1 MNPRTTYIL
10 GSIFLAML
18 VLVGL
23 AVFWGPAASDQGRHV
38 FPGWHGATSVEANP
52 ADSVVRLR
60 IERTEPVAETLEFV
74 RQGTGGTWKLEAPF
88 ATSAD
93 NFAVGAL
100 VRALVEARRDGD
112 RDVTGSFSSLG
123 LDQPVATVTLTDS
136 SNVAR
141 TLKVGKTLPGATTP
155 QTVVES
161 SDRAGKPMIVSRR
174 DIADLFKALSALRDK
189 ALVAATES
197 DIDSFELSEGK
208 RGPVA
213 LRKKDGRWRYTLPD
227 LGPAEG
233 GDAGAQAQPGS
244 SADVGSLLR
253 DLVAL
258 RLEQVGERAG
268 DRNDFVADN
277 VTDLASHGL
286 DATKNR
292 VLKIKV
298 DRAETVKVEGGASEA
313 SVKVVT
319 LLIGLDKRAEIKP
332 EGKEGP
338 TAQWVGYPATIEG
351 SGSVVRVP
359 ARPVEALLKLLE
371 TPDLVRDRAL
381 VRLSG
386 EPDVIEIR
394 NGLGSFELIKPAAG
408 GAWQLWKLNATA
420 PLAADTTVVATF
432 LEAFR
437 KERIS
442 FVEGDPK
449 VKEKELD
456 LDRAPDKQVSV
467 TFRLGGVLQDAAAK
481 PDEGKESTPKKPRI
495 KEARPDA
502 VIVFG
507 KRMGE
512 EVATRRMWG
521 DDVALVKAGKPLL
534 DITEQGTLAY
544 LEKRLPSLASS
555 ADIAGEATGL
565 TVAQNDVSVEV
576 TREAKDKPW
585 AFSLPADR
593 KAMPVSPEAVK
604 ATLSGLISLPVRR
617 WIAETP
623 SAAQLDQYGLSKPKL
638 VVTALLLGKDG
649 KKEQTTVH
657 FGSDIS
663 DKGEVY
669 ARVAGGERVFATDK
683 AALVPLQSALEDR
696 MPFRDL
702 NPPKVA
708 HIKIIG
714 WQGINGTPVTLEVE
728 RKDGAWVAKDP
739 AKDFPVAGAKIDALL
754 GSIKALQAERFV
766 KYAGNAD
773 PAHEIEPAKNGMRIE
788 ITEEGKTEPVFLG
801 LGKAEGA
808 SLNATASKYPGAV
821 FLVPKA
827 PFEDAMQGRARF
839 KQ

>member
-23 AVFWGPAASDQGRHV
+23 AVFWGPTASDQGRHV
-38 FPGWHGATSVEANP
+38 FPGWHSSTSVEASP

-60 IERTEPVAETLEFV
+60 IERTEPAIETLEFI
-74 RQGTGGTWKLEAPF
+74 REGTGGTWKLEAPF
-88 ATSAD
+88 ATRAD

-100 VRALVEARRDGD
+100 VRSLVEARRDGD
-112 RDVTGSFSSLG
+112 RDVTGSYASLG

-136 SNVAR
+136 NNTVR

-189 ALVAATES
+189 SLVAATES
-197 DIDSFELSEGK
+197 DIDGFEISEGK
-208 RGPVA
+208 RSPVA

-253 DLVAL
+253 DLVAI

-286 DATKNR
+286 DAAKNR
-292 VLKIKV
+292 VLKLKV

-313 SVKVVT
+313 SVKSVI

-332 EGKEGP
+332 EGKE
-338 TAQWVGYPATIEG
+338 ASAALWAGYPATIEG

-359 ARPVEALLKLLE
+359 ARPVEALLKLLD

-381 VRLSG
+381 VRLTG

-394 NGLGSFELIKPAAG
+394 NGLGSFELIRPVAG
-408 GAWQLWKLNATA
+408 GAWQLWKANATA
-420 PLAADTTVVATF
+420 SMAADTTVVSTF

-442 FVEGDPK
+442 FVDGDAK
-449 VKEKELD
+449 IKEKELD
-456 LDRAPDKQVSV
+456 LDRSPDKQVSV

-481 PDEGKESTPKKPRI
+481 TDDAKETTPKKPRI

-512 EVATRRMWG
+512 EVAARRTWG

-534 DITEQGTLAY
+534 DIAEQGTLGY
-544 LEKRLPSLASS
+544 LEKRLPALASS
-555 ADIAGEATGL
+555 QDVAGESTVL

-576 TREAKDKPW
+576 AREAKDKAW
-585 AFSLPADR
+585 AFSLPNDR
-593 KAMPVSPEAVK
+593 KAIPVSPDAVK
-604 ATLSGLISLPVRR
+604 ATLSALISLPVRR
-617 WIAETP
+617 WIAEQPT
-623 SAAQLDQYGLSKPKL
+623 AAQLDQYGLSKPKL
-638 VVTALLLGKDG
+638 VVTASLPGKDG
-649 KKEQTTVH
+649 KKEQATVQ
-657 FGSDIS
+657 FGADIS

-669 ARVAGGERVFATDK
+669 ARIAGGERVFATDK

-696 MPFRDL
+696 LPFRDL

-754 GSIKALQAERFV
+754 TSIKSLQAERFV
-766 KYAGNAD
+766 KYTGNAD

-788 ITEEGKTEPVFLG
+788 ITEEGKTVPMFLG

-808 SLNATASKYPGAV
+808 SLNAMATKYPGAV